1 MSAPPVPL
9 VLSIQSHVAYG
20 HVGNRAAVFPL
31 ERLGVE
37 VMPVHTVQLSNHTG
51 YPTFPGDVFGAA
63 HVSRVLG
70 GVAERGAFARCDA
83 VLSGY
88 LGDAALAA
96 VVADT
101 VDAVKAARPGALY
114 ACDPVMGDR
123 DGGLYVSPEI
133 PAAMRQQLLPRA
145 DVLTPNHFELEQLA
159 GGQARTL
166 AEVLEAAGALRRLG
180 PALVLVTSLEVEVG
194 PRDSVSM
201 LLSTPT
207 GAYRVHTPR
216 VDFEVEPNG
225 AGDLVSAL
233 FLGRL
238 LQTGDPVAALEHMAA
253 AVAAVFEHTRRAGR
267 RELALV
273 QAQAELVNPARP
285 VQAVRVD

>member
-1 MSAPPVPL
+1 MSAAPL

-51 YPTFPGDVFGAA
+51 YPSFPGDVFGAA
-63 HVSRVLG
+63 HVARVLG
-70 GVAERGAFARCDA
+70 GVAERGAFALCDA

-96 VVADT
+96 VVADA
-101 VDAVKAARPGALY
+101 VDAVKAARPGAIY

-123 DGGLYVSPEI
+123 DGGLYVSAEI
-133 PAAMRQQLLPRA
+133 PAAMREKLLPRA
-145 DVLTPNHFELEQLA
+145 DVLTPNHFELELLA
-159 GGQARTL
+159 GGSARTL
-166 AEVLEAAGALRRLG
+166 TEVLDAAAALRRLG
-180 PALVLVTSLEVEVG
+180 PALILVTSMAVEG
-194 PRDSVSM
+194 AAPDSVSL

-207 GAYRVHTPR
+207 AAWRVDTPR

-238 LQTGDPVAALEHMAA
+238 LQTRDPVAALEHMAA

-273 QAQAELVNPARP
+273 QAQAELVNPTRP
-285 VQAVRVD
+285 VRALRVA

>member
-1 MSAPPVPL
+1 M
-9 VLSIQSHVAYG
+9 AYG

-63 HVSRVLG
+63 HVARVLA
-70 GVAERGAFARCDA
+70 GVSERGAFARCDA

-96 VVADT
+96 VVADA
-101 VDAVKAARPGALY
+101 VDAVKAARGGALY
-114 ACDPVMGDR
+114 ACDPVLGDR

-133 PAAMRQQLLPRA
+133 PEAMRGLLLPRA
-145 DVLTPNHFELEQLA
+145 DVLTPNHFELELLA
-159 GGQARTL
+159 GGPARTL
-166 AEVLEAAGALRRLG
+166 AEVLNAAAALRRLG
-180 PALVLVTSLEVEVG
+180 PALVLVTSLDIEDA
-194 PRDSVSM
+194 PPSPSARVSM

-207 GAYRVHTPR
+207 AAYRIDTPR

-225 AGDLVSAL
+225 AGDLASAL
-233 FLGRL
+233 FVGRL
-238 LQTGDPVAALEHMAA
+238 LQTRDAVAALEHMAA

-285 VQAVRVD
+285 VRAVRVG

>member
-1 MSAPPVPL
+1 MSAAPL

-88 LGDAALAA
+88 LGDATLAA
-96 VVADT
+96 VVADA
-101 VDAVKAARPGALY
+101 VDAVKAARPGAIY

-133 PAAMRQQLLPRA
+133 PEAMRGRLLPRA
-145 DVLTPNHFELEQLA
+145 DVLTPNHFELELLA
-159 GGQARTL
+159 GGSARTL
-166 AEVLEAAGALRRLG
+166 PEALDAAAALRRLG
-180 PALVLVTSLEVEVG
+180 PALVLVTSLAVEG
-194 PRDSVSM
+194 AAPDSVSM

-207 GAYRVHTPR
+207 AAWRVDTPR

-238 LQTGDPVAALEHMAA
+238 LQSRDPVAALEHMAA
-253 AVAAVFEHTRRAGR
+253 AIAAVFEHTRRAGR

-273 QAQAELVNPARP
+273 QAQAELVSPTRP
-285 VQAVRVD
+285 VRAVRVA

>member
-1 MSAPPVPL
+1 MSTPPVPL

-37 VMPVHTVQLSNHTG
+37 VMPVNTVQLSNHTG
-51 YPTFPGDVFGAA
+51 YATFPGDVFGAA
-63 HVSRVLG
+63 HVARVLG

-96 VVADT
+96 VVADA

-123 DGGLYVSPEI
+123 EGGLYVSPEI
-133 PAAMRQQLLPRA
+133 PAAMRDRLLPRA

-159 GGQARTL
+159 GGRAHTL
-166 AEVLEAAGALRRLG
+166 AEVLDAAAALRRLG
-180 PALVLVTSLEVEVG
+180 PSLVLVTSLEVDGG
-194 PRDSVSM
+194 PRESVSM

-207 GAYRVHTPR
+207 AAWRVDTPR
-216 VDFEVEPNG
+216 VAFDVEPNG

-238 LQTGDPVAALEHMAA
+238 LQTGAPVAALEHMAA
-253 AVAAVFEHTRRAGR
+253 AVAAVFEHTRRADR

-273 QAQAELVNPARP
+273 QAQAELVNPVRP
-285 VQAVRVD
+285 VRAVRVA

>member
-1 MSAPPVPL
+1 MSTPL

-51 YPTFPGDVFGAA
+51 YATFPGDVFGAA

-96 VVADT
+96 VVAGA

-133 PAAMRQQLLPRA
+133 PEAMRGRLLPRA

-159 GGQARTL
+159 GGRAQTL
-166 AEVLEAAGALRRLG
+166 AEVLDAAATLRRLG
-180 PALVLVTSLEVEVG
+180 PALVLVTSLEVEGGPPG
-194 PRDSVSM
+194 PRDKVSM
-201 LLSTPT
+201 LLSTPS
-207 GAYRVHTPR
+207 AAWRVDTPR
-216 VDFEVEPNG
+216 VGFDVEPNG

-253 AVAAVFEHTRRAGR
+253 AVAGVFEPTRRAGR

-285 VQAVRVD
+285 VRAVRVD

>member
-1 MSAPPVPL
+1 MSAAPL

-88 LGDAALAA
+88 LGDATLAA
-96 VVADT
+96 VVADA
-101 VDAVKAARPGALY
+101 VDAVKAARPGAIY

-133 PAAMRQQLLPRA
+133 PEAMRGRLLPRA
-145 DVLTPNHFELEQLA
+145 DVLTPNHFELELLA
-159 GGQARTL
+159 GGSARTL
-166 AEVLEAAGALRRLG
+166 PEALDAAAALRRLG
-180 PALVLVTSLEVEVG
+180 PALVLVTSLAVEG
-194 PRDSVSM
+194 AAPDCVSM

-207 GAYRVHTPR
+207 AAWRVDTPR

-238 LQTGDPVAALEHMAA
+238 LQSRDPVAALEHMAA
-253 AVAAVFEHTRRAGR
+253 AIAAVFEHTRRAGR

-273 QAQAELVNPARP
+273 QAQAELVSPTRP
-285 VQAVRVD
+285 VRAVRVA

>member
-1 MSAPPVPL
+1 MSAAPL

-51 YPTFPGDVFGAA
+51 YPTFPGDVFGAV
-63 HVSRVLG
+63 HVARVLG
-70 GVAERGAFARCDA
+70 GVAERGAFALCDA

-96 VVADT
+96 VVADA

-133 PAAMRQQLLPRA
+133 PAAMREKLLPRA
-145 DVLTPNHFELEQLA
+145 DVLTPNHFELELLA
-159 GGQARTL
+159 GGSARTL
-166 AEVLEAAGALRRLG
+166 PEALDAAAALRRLG
-180 PALVLVTSLEVEVG
+180 PALILVTSMAVEG
-194 PRDSVSM
+194 AAPDSVSM

-207 GAYRVHTPR
+207 AAWRVDTPR

-238 LQTGDPVAALEHMAA
+238 LQTRDPVAALEHMAA

-273 QAQAELVNPARP
+273 QAQAELVNPTRP
-285 VQAVRVD
+285 VRALRVA

>member
-51 YPTFPGDVFGAA
+51 YASFPGDVFGAA
-63 HVSRVLG
+63 HVARVLG

-101 VDAVKAARPGALY
+101 VDAVKAARPGAVY

-123 DGGLYVSPEI
+123 DGGLYVSPGI
-133 PAAMRQQLLPRA
+133 PAAIRERLLPRA
-145 DVLTPNHFELEQLA
+145 DILTPNHFELEQLA
-159 GGQARTL
+159 GGTARTL
-166 AEVLEAAGALRRLG
+166 SQVLDAAAALRRLG
-180 PALVLVTSLEVEVG
+180 PALVLVTSLEVEG
-194 PRDSVSM
+194 WPRDTVSM

-207 GAYRVHTPR
+207 AAWRVDTPR

-238 LQTGDPVAALEHMAA
+238 MQTGEPVAALEHMAG
-253 AVAAVFEHTRRAGR
+253 AVAGVFEHTRRAGR

-273 QAQAELVNPARP
+273 QAQAELVSPSRP
-285 VQAVRVD
+285 VRAVRVD